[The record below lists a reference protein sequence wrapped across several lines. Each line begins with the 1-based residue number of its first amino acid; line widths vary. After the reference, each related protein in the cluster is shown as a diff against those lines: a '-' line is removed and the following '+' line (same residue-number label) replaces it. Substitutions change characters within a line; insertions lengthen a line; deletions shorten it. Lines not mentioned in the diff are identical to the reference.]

1 MAVDCIRIVEYE
13 PAWPSQYRAEA
24 AIIGAILGG
33 LALRVDHVGSTAVPG
48 LAAKPVIDIQV
59 SVASLQPRG
68 AFDDL
73 LARIGYTHVDVGE
86 FDAVY
91 PFYQRPDD
99 WPTTHHLH
107 LCRVGSAE
115 ELNHL
120 VFRDYLRDHPT
131 TAREYEALK
140 RALAASQSG
149 TTLADRKR
157 YSDAKTPFIADVVS
171 RALAQ
176 GYAVPSPPSADG

>member
-1 MAVDCIRIVEYE
+1 MPVDRIRIVEYE
-13 PAWPSQYRAEA
+13 PAWPSQYREEA
-24 AIIGAILGG
+24 AVIGAILSG
-33 LALRVDHVGSTAVPG
+33 LALRVDHVGSTSVPG

-59 SVASLQPRG
+59 SVASLQPLA
-68 AFDDL
+68 AFEEML
-73 LARIGYTHVDVGE
+73 GRIGYTHINVGE

-91 PFYQRPDD
+91 PFFQRPDD

-107 LCRVGSAE
+107 LCRAGSAE

-140 RALAASQSG
+140 RSLAALQSG
-149 TTLADRKR
+149 TSLADRKR
-157 YSDAKTPFIADVVS
+157 YSEAKTPFIADVLT
-171 RALAQ
+171 RALAE
-176 GYAVPSPPSADG
+176 GYRVPTLTDD

>member
-1 MAVDCIRIVEYE
+1 MPVDRIQIVEYDPE
-13 PAWPSQYRAEA
+13 WPSQYRAEA

-68 AFDDL
+68 AFDEL
-73 LARIGYTHVDVGE
+73 LALIGYTHIDVGE
-86 FDAVY
+86 FDVVY

-107 LCRVGSAE
+107 LCRAGSAE
-115 ELNHL
+115 ELHHI

-140 RALAASQSG
+140 RSLVALQSG
-149 TTLADRKR
+149 TSLADRKR
-157 YSDAKTPFIADVVS
+157 YSDAKTPFIADVVA
-171 RALAQ
+171 RALAH
-176 GYAVPSPPSADG
+176 G

>member
-1 MAVDCIRIVEYE
+1 MPVDHIQIVEYDPE
-13 PAWPSQYRAEA
+13 WPSQYRVEA

-33 LALRVDHVGSTAVPG
+33 LALRVDHVRSTAVPG

-59 SVASLQPRG
+59 SVASPQPRG
-68 AFDDL
+68 AFDEL
-73 LARIGYTHVDVGE
+73 LALIGYTHIDVGE

-91 PFYQRPDD
+91 PFYQRPDG

-131 TAREYEALK
+131 TAREYEAVK
-140 RALAASQSG
+140 RSLAASQSG
-149 TTLADRKR
+149 TSLADRKR
-157 YSDAKTPFIADVVS
+157 YSGAKTPFIADVLT
-171 RALAQ
+171 RALAE
-176 GYAVPSPPSADG
+176 GCRVPTPTDD

>member
-1 MAVDCIRIVEYE
+1 MPVDRIQIVEYSTL
-13 PAWPSQYRAEA
+13 WPSQFGEEA
-24 AIIGAILGG
+24 AMIGAVLGL
-33 LALRVDHVGSTAVPG
+33 LAQRIEHVGSTAVPG

-59 SVASLQPRG
+59 SVARLQPRG

-73 LARIGYTHVDVGE
+73 LGRIGYTHIDVGE

-115 ELNHL
+115 ELSHL
-120 VFRDYLRDHPT
+120 VFRDYLRDHPQ

-140 RALAASQSG
+140 RSLAAAQPG
-149 TTLADRKR
+149 TTLADRER
-157 YSDAKTPFIADVVS
+157 YSLAKTPFIADVVT

-176 GYAVPSPPSADG
+176 GYGVQPSADG